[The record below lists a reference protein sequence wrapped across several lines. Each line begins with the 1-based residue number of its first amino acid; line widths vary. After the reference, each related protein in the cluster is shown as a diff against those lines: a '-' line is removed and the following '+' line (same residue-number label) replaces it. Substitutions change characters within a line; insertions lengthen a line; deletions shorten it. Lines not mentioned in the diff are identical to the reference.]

1 MSSAAAFTFAVVC
14 EAPDDRRMTTALAD
28 RILCGEVDWI
38 ESESLELHRKWRG
51 LEEEDSH
58 LEWHWVSK
66 LAKQLNIRAHGHFR
80 DEPGTLDA
88 AMARKAL
95 LLLTG
100 ARRRPDA
107 VILSRDTDGREARR
121 QGLSQAR
128 DASPWPFEV
137 VLAVAHTK
145 MECWVLAGFDPESA
159 AEEAALAEL
168 KRELGFDP
176 RVHAEGLTAAEP
188 RALRN
193 AKRILE
199 RLIARNRDREEACWI
214 SSDLE
219 TLRNR
224 GSLSGLTDYLDE
236 IRDRLVPLFKRPGPA

>member
-1 MSSAAAFTFAVVC
+1 MSSAAAYSFAVVC
-14 EAPDDRRMTTALAD
+14 EATVDLRLSSGLAD
-28 RILCGEVDWI
+28 RVLCQQVEWI
-38 ESESLELHRKWRG
+38 DPASLDLHRKWRG
-51 LEEEDSH
+51 LEESASH
-58 LEWHWVSK
+58 IEWHWVSK

-95 LLLTG
+95 LLL
-100 ARRRPDA
+100 ARAEKPPDA
-107 VILSRDTDGREARR
+107 VILSRDTDGKVARR
-121 QGLSQAR
+121 LGLNQAR

-145 MECWVLAGFDPESA
+145 RECWLLAGFDPESGV
-159 AEEAALAEL
+159 EETALAEL

-188 RALRN
+188 HAPRN
-193 AKRILE
+193 AKRVLE
-199 RLIARNRDREEACWI
+199 RLLAGNRDREEACWT

-224 GSLSGLTDYLDE
+224 GSHSGLTDYLDE
-236 IRDRLVPLFKRPGPA
+236 IRGRLVPLFKDLR

>member
-14 EAPDDRRMTTALAD
+14 EAPDDLRVVTALAD
-28 RILCGEVDWI
+28 RVLCGEVDWI
-38 ESESLELHRKWRG
+38 EPESLELYRKWRG
-51 LEEEDSH
+51 LDEEDSY
-58 LEWHWVSK
+58 LEWHWVGK
-66 LAKQLNIRAHGHFR
+66 LAKQLNFRAHGHFR
-80 DEPGTLDA
+80 DEPGALDA

-95 LLLTG
+95 RLLTQTKNP
-100 ARRRPDA
+100 PDA

-128 DASPWPFEV
+128 DVSPWPFEV

-145 MECWVLAGFDPESA
+145 RECWVLAGFDPESD
-159 AEEAALAEL
+159 AEETALAEL
-168 KRELGFDP
+168 KSELGFDP
-176 RVHAEGLTAAEP
+176 RIHAEGLTAAEP
-188 RALRN
+188 HAPRN
-193 AKRILE
+193 AKRVLE
-199 RLIARNRDREEACWI
+199 RLIARNRDREEGCWT

-236 IRDRLVPLFKRPGPA
+236 IRSRLVPLFKHPEPS